1 MSNSILEYM
10 SKERNGMYCHALEV
24 SSVYELESTIEN
36 FIDELQNQFTI
47 EDFKVFFNTMELYYL
62 ADESLSDIENEDNET
77 ELYNFDINSAIDYL
91 LGN

>member
-10 SKERNGMYCHALEV
+10 LKERNGMYCHALEV
-24 SSVYELESTIEN
+24 SSVYELECTIES
-36 FIDELQNQFTI
+36 FIGELQNQFTI